1 MHFEYRCI
9 DCKSRMEFDSSARIG
24 DTLRLEVPTLVL
36 LGSLLGGFHFAG
48 YERQMSMIIGDNTA
62 SPRTWQTFLH
72 WIQPKI
78 KQLLDTQ
85 ATAAHDDMKKI
96 DPGTLGSFQ
105 RAVTTS
111 DGAWHH
117 RGFHSG
123 NASYVVINYFNKAL
137 LQYGH
142 VSMRARNKD
151 ESWPGTAK
159 AAEGHLATVCFAEMK
174 KLGMKMEVNFQDGD
188 SSSEQA
194 VEGVEQDITYGCR
207 NHFVR
212 AHGHVLETLKAKKT
226 SEGSSEKC
234 DCYNKNHRQSCGCIT
249 DDFIRQAK
257 MNMSILVKRCS
268 GPEQF
273 SEEMTNL
280 GRHHARNIHVWDGG
294 QCSFHHQRVC
304 SCGKCDKE
312 SEPTCEGTPYTTK
325 TSLKCEFHADL
336 YEKECIQKGGEGYHL
351 IHSELGSGHSNLPEN
366 FWSVII
372 RYRSKS
378 D

>member
-1 MHFEYRCI
+1 MYLLTSKPRAWGGAMHFEYRCI

-194 VEGVEQDITYGCR
+194 VEGGGARHHLWVQKSLCASPRT
-207 NHFVR
+207 R
-212 AHGHVLETLKAKKT
+212 AGD
-226 SEGSSEKC
+226 SEGQE
-234 DCYNKNHRQSCGCIT
+234 DI
-249 DDFIRQAK
+249 
-257 MNMSILVKRCS
+257 
-268 GPEQF
+268 
-273 SEEMTNL
+273 
-280 GRHHARNIHVWDGG
+280 GR
-294 QCSFHHQRVC
+294 
-304 SCGKCDKE
+304 
-312 SEPTCEGTPYTTK
+312 
-325 TSLKCEFHADL
+325 
-336 YEKECIQKGGEGYHL
+336 
-351 IHSELGSGHSNLPEN
+351 ELGEVRLLQQEPQTKLWVHH
-366 FWSVII
+366 
-372 RYRSKS
+372 R
-378 D
+378 